1 MKEILITSTVLI
13 LCVLL
18 IRRVFRGKISSRLQY
33 ALWLLVAVRLM
44 IPVSAELDLGSF
56 SDFRLMDLVER
67 DDSGIGERLEETIRL
82 EEPVQMTVNANSVLF
97 RLFTTDEIRETLEGM
112 PDDGPTSVFLAG
124 TLGFSRLDVLW
135 FFWGTGAFVVGVWI
149 LAANIVFS
157 RRLRKARQP
166 FDLPEEV
173 KTAVLAYQTTKEGK
187 ATADVQSE
195 EGSQGR
201 KKRSRF
207 WRRKD
212 RLPAIYLAEGISSP
226 CLYGFP
232 GREAVYLTADVTDDA
247 DRLRHVLVH
256 ELVHK
261 KHGDSFWG
269 LLRGVLV
276 TVYWFHPLVWV
287 AAVCS
292 KRDCELACDEGA
304 LMLLGEEERISYGE
318 TLLSIITKKGR
329 VSDLVCTA
337 TTMTGSGKS
346 VKERIHFIAKEP
358 KVIYAAVAGALFLIA
373 AVCLFV
379 FTKDARFRG
388 TTVDAQEG
396 LTVTGADMQIPLPA
410 SIGGISGCVVEKKTD
425 EVVIYHVAAQ
435 EEVGRFSRIPLRDA
449 LGFVDEGREVVPVG
463 DRGCNYFLRAYL
475 GEPLMRTEHLYFP
488 SGEGSGVLKHEDTI
502 EAVPGTD
509 ENPMLS
515 KDWEVIPLEEDE
527 EPSAETR
534 SEGALGHEDIH
545 TPVEDKTDYLPNEE
559 IVVMDPGDPVAYEK
573 STIHTYTPAEEEDT
587 HITYTPTEDAGT
599 GNGISEGVSGTDT
612 SMTAGVPGTDSNDDD
627 TTYIVDEDDTTYIID
642 DNNARTAETQEEV
655 SVDYLPDEEITTTVY
670 PPREVDI
677 DRLDNRCYV
686 YIRAAYDNK
695 VKEKYRDE
703 MAFIDSELKA
713 AADRVIILSLNRER
727 REALFDALC
736 ENRTPYVGDNAKVGA
751 LIDALPLPAT
761 LSRSGGF
768 SMQTL
773 EEPYSLRVDYE
784 MSTDYFTKE
793 DQDMLYF
800 NAAML
805 FYSVGN
811 VEEIAVKMQHPSGNG
826 SMMMAYY
833 REKLEKELPLLQ
845 SADYEDDQ
853 TFRDGLAELQT
864 AVETHLQ
871 AASGE

>member
-13 LCVLL
+13 FCVLL
-18 IRRVFRGKISSRLQY
+18 IRRVFRGKINSRLQY

-44 IPVSAELDLGSF
+44 IPVSAEFDLGSF

-67 DDSGIGERLEETIRL
+67 DDSGIGERLDETIRL
-82 EEPVQMTVNANSVLF
+82 EEPIQMSVNANSVLF
-97 RLFTTDEIRETLEGM
+97 RLFTTDEIRESIEGM
-112 PDDGPTSVFLAG
+112 PTDGPTSVFLAG

-135 FFWGTGAFVVGVWI
+135 FFWGTGALVVGVWI
-149 LAANIVFS
+149 LAANIVFG

-166 FDLPEEV
+166 FDLSEEV
-173 KTAVLAYQTTKEGK
+173 KTAVLAYLTSKEGK
-187 ATADVQSE
+187 ATAGVQSE
-195 EGSQGR
+195 EDSQGR

-207 WRRKD
+207 SRRKD
-212 RLPAIYLAEGISSP
+212 RLPAVYLAEGISSP

-292 KRDCELACDEGA
+292 KRDCELACDEGT

-346 VKERIHFIAKEP
+346 VKERIRFIAKEP

-463 DRGCNYFLRAYL
+463 DRGCNYLLRAYL
-475 GEPLMRTEHLYFP
+475 GEPLTRTEHLYFP

-545 TPVEDKTDYLPNEE
+545 TPVEDKTDYLLNEE
-559 IVVMDPGDPVAYEK
+559 IVVMDPGDPAAYEK
-573 STIHTYTPAEEEDT
+573 STMHTYTPAEEESAHT
-587 HITYTPTEDAGT
+587 FTPSEDAGT
-599 GNGISEGVSGTDT
+599 GEAGTD
-612 SMTAGVPGTDSNDDD
+612 SGAAGVPGTDSNDDD

-642 DNNARTAETQEEV
+642 DNTSRTAETQEEV

-703 MAFIDSELKA
+703 MAFIDNELKA

-751 LIDALPLPAT
+751 LLDALPLPTT

-773 EEPYSLRVDYE
+773 EEPYSLRVDYV

-826 SMMMAYY
+826 SMMVTYH
-833 REKLEKELPLLQ
+833 REKLEEEIPIMQ
-845 SADYEDDQ
+845 NVNFEDDQ

-871 AASGE
+871 AAPGE

>member
-1 MKEILITSTVLI
+1 MS
-13 LCVLL
+13 
-18 IRRVFRGKISSRLQY
+18 
-33 ALWLLVAVRLM
+33 
-44 IPVSAELDLGSF
+44 
-56 SDFRLMDLVER
+56 
-67 DDSGIGERLEETIRL
+67 
-82 EEPVQMTVNANSVLF
+82 VNANSVLF
-97 RLFTTDEIRETLEGM
+97 RLFTTDEIRESIEGM
-112 PDDGPTSVFLAG
+112 PTDGPTSVFLAG

-135 FFWGTGAFVVGVWI
+135 FFWGTGALVVGVWI
-149 LAANIVFS
+149 LAANIVFG

-166 FDLPEEV
+166 FDLSEEV
-173 KTAVLAYQTTKEGK
+173 KTAVLAYLTSKEGK
-187 ATADVQSE
+187 ATAGVQSE
-195 EGSQGR
+195 EDSQGR

-207 WRRKD
+207 SRRKD
-212 RLPAIYLAEGISSP
+212 RLPAVYLAEGISSP

-261 KHGDSFWG
+261 KHGDSFWA

-304 LMLLGEEERISYGE
+304 LMLLGAEERISYGE

-346 VKERIHFIAKEP
+346 VKERIRFIAKEP

-475 GEPLMRTEHLYFP
+475 GEPLTRTEHLYFP

-545 TPVEDKTDYLPNEE
+545 TPVEDKTDYLPNEQ
-559 IVVMDPGDPVAYEK
+559 IVVMDPAAYEK
-573 STIHTYTPAEEEDT
+573 STMHTYTPAEEESAHT
-587 HITYTPTEDAGT
+587 FTPSEDAGT
-599 GNGISEGVSGTDT
+599 GEAGTD
-612 SMTAGVPGTDSNDDD
+612 SGAAGVPGTDSNDDD
-627 TTYIVDEDDTTYIID
+627 TSYIVDEDDTTYMIED
-642 DNNARTAETQEEV
+642 DTARTAETREES

-686 YIRAAYDNK
+686 YVRAAYENK

-703 MAFIDSELKA
+703 MAFIDNELKA

-751 LIDALPLPAT
+751 LLDALPLPTT

-773 EEPYSLRVDYE
+773 EEPYSLRVDYV

-826 SMMMAYY
+826 SMMVTYH
-833 REKLEKELPLLQ
+833 REKLEEEIPIMQ
-845 SADYEDDQ
+845 NVNFEDDQ

-871 AASGE
+871 AAPGE

>member
-1 MKEILITSTVLI
+1 MREILITSTVLI

-33 ALWLLVAVRLM
+33 ALWILVAIRL
-44 IPVSAELDLGSF
+44 IVPISAEFDLGSF

-67 DDSGIGERLEETIRL
+67 DDSGIGERLDETIRL
-82 EEPVQMTVNANSVLF
+82 EEPIQMSVNANSVLF
-97 RLFTTDEIRETLEGM
+97 RLFTTDEIRETIEGM
-112 PDDGPTSVFLAG
+112 PNDGPTSVFLAG

-166 FDLPEEV
+166 FDLSEEV
-173 KTAVLAYQTTKEGK
+173 KTAVLAYQASKEGK
-187 ATADVQSE
+187 ATAGVQSE
-195 EGSQGR
+195 EDSQGR
-201 KKRSRF
+201 KKCSRF
-207 WRRKD
+207 SRRTD

-232 GREAVYLTADVTDDA
+232 GREAVYLTADVIDDA
-247 DRLRHVLVH
+247 EKLRHVLVH

-261 KHGDSFWG
+261 KHGDSFWA

-304 LMLLGEEERISYGE
+304 LILLGEEERISYGE
-318 TLLSIITKKGR
+318 TLLSIITRKGR

-346 VKERIHFIAKEP
+346 VKERIRFIAKEP

-425 EVVIYHVAAQ
+425 EVIIYHVAAQ
-435 EEVGRFSRIPLRDA
+435 EEVGRFSRIPIKDA
-449 LGFVDEGREVVPVG
+449 LGLVDEGREVVSIG
-463 DRGCNYFLRAYL
+463 DRGCNYFLQIYL
-475 GEPLMRTEHLYFP
+475 GEPLTRTEHRYFP

-502 EAVPGTD
+502 EAVPETD

-527 EPSAETR
+527 E
-534 SEGALGHEDIH
+534 
-545 TPVEDKTDYLPNEE
+545 DKTDYLPNEQ
-559 IVVMDPGDPVAYEK
+559 IVVVDPVDPAAYEK
-573 STIHTYTPAEEEDT
+573 STMHTYTPA
-587 HITYTPTEDAGT
+587 
-599 GNGISEGVSGTDT
+599 
-612 SMTAGVPGTDSNDDD
+612 AGVPGTDSNDDD

-642 DNNARTAETQEEV
+642 DNTARTAETREEV

-670 PPREVDI
+670 PPSEINI

-686 YIRAAYDNK
+686 YIRAEYDNK

-703 MAFIDSELKA
+703 MAFIDNELKA

-736 ENRTPYVGDNAKVGA
+736 ENRTPYVGDVSKVGA
-751 LIDALPLPAT
+751 LLDALPLPAT

-845 SADYEDDQ
+845 SVDYEDDQ

>member
-18 IRRVFRGKISSRLQY
+18 IRRVFREKISSRLQY
-33 ALWLLVAVRLM
+33 ALWLLVAIRL
-44 IPVSAELDLGSF
+44 IVPISAEFDLGSF

-67 DDSGIGERLEETIRL
+67 DDSGIGERLDETIRL
-82 EEPVQMTVNANSVLF
+82 EEPIQMSVNANSVLF
-97 RLFTTDEIRETLEGM
+97 RLFTTDEIRESIEGM
-112 PDDGPTSVFLAG
+112 PNDGPTSVFLAG
-124 TLGFSRLDVLW
+124 TLGFSRSDVLW
-135 FFWGTGAFVVGVWI
+135 FFWGIGALIVGSWI
-149 LAANIVFS
+149 IITNIVFS

-173 KTAVLAYQTTKEGK
+173 KTAVLAYQTSKEGK
-187 ATADVQSE
+187 ATVGVQSE
-195 EGSQGR
+195 EDSQGR
-201 KKRSRF
+201 KKRSRIS
-207 WRRKD
+207 RRKD

-247 DRLRHVLVH
+247 DRLRHVIVH

-261 KHGDSFWG
+261 KHGDSFWA

-304 LMLLGEEERISYGE
+304 LILLGEEERISYGE
-318 TLLSIITKKGR
+318 TLLSIITRKGR
-329 VSDLVCTA
+329 ASDLVCTA

-346 VKERIHFIAKEP
+346 VKERIRFIAKEP

-388 TTVDAQEG
+388 ITVDAQEG

-425 EVVIYHVAAQ
+425 EVIIYHVAAQ
-435 EEVGRFSRIPLRDA
+435 EEVGRFSRIPIKDA
-449 LGFVDEGREVVPVG
+449 LGLVDEGREVVSIG
-463 DRGCNYFLRAYL
+463 DRGCNYFLRIYL
-475 GEPLMRTEHLYFP
+475 GEPLTRTEHRYFP
-488 SGEGSGVLKHEDTI
+488 SGEGSGVLKHEDIYFPEEDILKHEDTI

-515 KDWEVIPLEEDE
+515 KDWEVIPLEEE
-527 EPSAETR
+527 E
-534 SEGALGHEDIH
+534 
-545 TPVEDKTDYLPNEE
+545 EDKTDYLPNEQ
-559 IVVMDPGDPVAYEK
+559 IVVMDPVDPAAYEK
-573 STIHTYTPAEEEDT
+573 STMHTYTPAGEEDART
-587 HITYTPTEDAGT
+587 TYTPSEDAGT
-599 GNGISEGVSGTDT
+599 GNGISEGVSGTD
-612 SMTAGVPGTDSNDDD
+612 SNGAAGVPGTDSNDDD

-642 DNNARTAETQEEV
+642 DNTARTAETREEV

-670 PPREVDI
+670 PPSEINI

-686 YIRAAYDNK
+686 YIRAEYDNK

-713 AADRVIILSLNRER
+713 AANRVIILSLNRER
-727 REALFDALC
+727 REALFDTLC

-751 LIDALPLPAT
+751 LIDALPLPST
-761 LSRSGGF
+761 LNRSGGF
-768 SMQTL
+768 SLQTL

-784 MSTDYFTKE
+784 MSMDYFTQE

-805 FYSVGN
+805 FYSIGN
-811 VEEIAVKMQHPSGNG
+811 VQEISSEIKHPSGEG
-826 SMMMAYY
+826 SEMKVYY
-833 REKLEKELPLLQ
+833 REKMEKEIPILQ
-845 SADYEDDQ
+845 NANFEDEK
-853 TFRDGLAELQT
+853 TFRDGLPKLQT
-864 AVETHLQ
+864 AVETHLK

>member
-13 LCVLL
+13 FCVLL
-18 IRRVFRGKISSRLQY
+18 IRRVFRGKINSRLQY

-44 IPVSAELDLGSF
+44 IPVSAEFDLGSF

-67 DDSGIGERLEETIRL
+67 DDSGIGERLDETIRL
-82 EEPVQMTVNANSVLF
+82 EEPIQMSVNANSVLF
-97 RLFTTDEIRETLEGM
+97 RLFTTDEIRESIEGM
-112 PDDGPTSVFLAG
+112 PTDGPTSVFLAG

-135 FFWGTGAFVVGVWI
+135 FFWGTGALVVGVWI
-149 LAANIVFS
+149 LAANIVFG

-166 FDLPEEV
+166 FDLSEEV
-173 KTAVLAYQTTKEGK
+173 KTAVLAYLTSKEGK
-187 ATADVQSE
+187 ATAGVQSE
-195 EGSQGR
+195 EDSQGR

-207 WRRKD
+207 SRRKD
-212 RLPAIYLAEGISSP
+212 RLPAVYLAEGISSP

-292 KRDCELACDEGA
+292 KRDCELACDEGT

-346 VKERIHFIAKEP
+346 VKERIRFIAKEP

-475 GEPLMRTEHLYFP
+475 GEPLTRTEHLYFP

-545 TPVEDKTDYLPNEE
+545 TPVEDKTDYLLNEE
-559 IVVMDPGDPVAYEK
+559 IVVMDPGDPAAYEK
-573 STIHTYTPAEEEDT
+573 STMHTYTPAEEESAHT
-587 HITYTPTEDAGT
+587 FTPSEEAGT
-599 GNGISEGVSGTDT
+599 GEAGTD
-612 SMTAGVPGTDSNDDD
+612 SGAAGVPGTDSNDDD

-642 DNNARTAETQEEV
+642 DNTSRTAETQEEV

-703 MAFIDSELKA
+703 MAFIDNELKA

-751 LIDALPLPAT
+751 LLDALPLPTT

-773 EEPYSLRVDYE
+773 EEPYSLRVDYV

-826 SMMMAYY
+826 SMMVTYH
-833 REKLEKELPLLQ
+833 REKLEEEIPIMQ
-845 SADYEDDQ
+845 NVNFEDDQ

-871 AASGE
+871 AAPGE

>member
-13 LCVLL
+13 FCVLL
-18 IRRVFRGKISSRLQY
+18 IRRVFRGKINSRLQY

-44 IPVSAELDLGSF
+44 IPVSAEFDLGSF

-67 DDSGIGERLEETIRL
+67 DDSGIGERLDETIRL
-82 EEPVQMTVNANSVLF
+82 EEPIQMSVNANSVLF
-97 RLFTTDEIRETLEGM
+97 RLFTTDEIRESIEGM
-112 PDDGPTSVFLAG
+112 PTDGPTSVFLAG

-135 FFWGTGAFVVGVWI
+135 FFWGTGALVVGVWI
-149 LAANIVFS
+149 LAANIVFG

-166 FDLPEEV
+166 FDLSEEV
-173 KTAVLAYQTTKEGK
+173 KTAVLAYLTSKEGK
-187 ATADVQSE
+187 ATAGVQSE
-195 EGSQGR
+195 EDSQGR

-207 WRRKD
+207 SRRKD
-212 RLPAIYLAEGISSP
+212 RLPAVYLAEGISSP

-292 KRDCELACDEGA
+292 KRDCELACDEGT

-346 VKERIHFIAKEP
+346 VKERIRFIAKEP

-475 GEPLMRTEHLYFP
+475 GEPLTRTEHLYFP

-545 TPVEDKTDYLPNEE
+545 TPVEDKTDYLLNEE
-559 IVVMDPGDPVAYEK
+559 IVVMDPGDPAAYEK
-573 STIHTYTPAEEEDT
+573 STMHTYTPAEEESAHT
-587 HITYTPTEDAGT
+587 FTPSEDAGT
-599 GNGISEGVSGTDT
+599 GEAGTD
-612 SMTAGVPGTDSNDDD
+612 SGAAGVPGTDSNDDD

-642 DNNARTAETQEEV
+642 DNTSRTAETQEEV

-703 MAFIDSELKA
+703 MAFIDNELKA

-751 LIDALPLPAT
+751 LLDALPLPTT

-773 EEPYSLRVDYE
+773 EEPYSLRVDYV

-826 SMMMAYY
+826 SMMVTYH
-833 REKLEKELPLLQ
+833 REKLEEEIPIMQ
-845 SADYEDDQ
+845 NVNFEDDQ

-871 AASGE
+871 AAPGE

>member
-13 LCVLL
+13 FCVLL
-18 IRRVFRGKISSRLQY
+18 IRRVFRGKINSRLQY

-44 IPVSAELDLGSF
+44 IPVSAEFDLGSF

-67 DDSGIGERLEETIRL
+67 DDSGIGERLDETIRL
-82 EEPVQMTVNANSVLF
+82 EEPIQMSVNANSVLF
-97 RLFTTDEIRETLEGM
+97 RLFTTDEIRESIEGM
-112 PDDGPTSVFLAG
+112 PTDGPTSVFLAG

-135 FFWGTGAFVVGVWI
+135 FFWGTGALVVGVWI
-149 LAANIVFS
+149 LAANIVFG

-166 FDLPEEV
+166 FDLSEEV
-173 KTAVLAYQTTKEGK
+173 KTAVLAYLTSKEGK
-187 ATADVQSE
+187 ATAGVQSE
-195 EGSQGR
+195 EDSQGR

-207 WRRKD
+207 SRRKD
-212 RLPAIYLAEGISSP
+212 RLPAVYLAEGISSP

-261 KHGDSFWG
+261 KHGDSFWA

-304 LMLLGEEERISYGE
+304 LMLLGAEERISYGE

-337 TTMTGSGKS
+337 TTMTRSGKS
-346 VKERIHFIAKEP
+346 VKERIRFIAKEP

-435 EEVGRFSRIPLRDA
+435 EEVGRFARMPLRDA
-449 LGFVDEGREVVPVG
+449 LGLVDEGREVVPVG

-475 GEPLMRTEHLYFP
+475 GEPLMRTEHLYMP
-488 SGEGSGVLKHEDTI
+488 SGEGADVLK
-502 EAVPGTD
+502 
-509 ENPMLS
+509 
-515 KDWEVIPLEEDE
+515 
-527 EPSAETR
+527 
-534 SEGALGHEDIH
+534 HEDIH
-545 TPVEDKTDYLPNEE
+545 TPVEDKTDYLPNEQ
-559 IVVMDPGDPVAYEK
+559 IVVMDPAAYEK
-573 STIHTYTPAEEEDT
+573 STMHTYTPAEEESAHT
-587 HITYTPTEDAGT
+587 FTPSEDAGT
-599 GNGISEGVSGTDT
+599 GEAGTD
-612 SMTAGVPGTDSNDDD
+612 SGAAGVPGTDSNDDD

-642 DNNARTAETQEEV
+642 DNTSRTAETQEEV

-703 MAFIDSELKA
+703 MAFIDNELKA

-751 LIDALPLPAT
+751 LLDALPLPTT

-773 EEPYSLRVDYE
+773 EEPYSLRVDYV

-811 VEEIAVKMQHPSGNG
+811 VEEIAVKMQHPLGNG
-826 SMMMAYY
+826 SMMVTYH
-833 REKLEKELPLLQ
+833 REKLEEEIPIMQ
-845 SADYEDDQ
+845 NVNFEDDQ

-871 AASGE
+871 AAPGE